1 MHHTRLTYTE
11 TIMNSFHELNKLY
24 NSTMNIVHN
33 FCFHT
38 GISLNGCFKFHQAM
52 KQEDRMLFV
61 EAMGKEI
68 NDHEEGKHWTIV
80 QRLLVLATVKT
91 IKAIWSFKRKRKSDS

>member
-1 MHHTRLTYTE
+1 
-11 TIMNSFHELNKLY
+11 
-24 NSTMNIVHN
+24 
-33 FCFHT
+33 
-38 GISLNGCFKFHQAM
+38 M

-91 IKAIWSFKRKRKSDS
+91 IKAIWSFKRKRKSDSELLKHRAQIGAHGGMQQWGGELLGNLFSSSKYY